1 MKSNWSCGDIPRL
14 DGRTAIV
21 TGASSG
27 VGYEIALQLAA
38 HGAHVVLASRNEDRT
53 RHAAHRVRTAVPGA
67 NVEAMHLDLAELPTP
82 TKGGPYAGAN

>member
-1 MKSNWSCGDIPRL
+1 MFPAS
-14 DGRTAIV
+14 
-21 TGASSG
+21 TGVRRSSP
-27 VGYEIALQLAA
+27 VQAA
-38 HGAHVVLASRNEDRT
+38 GLVMRSPFSWRRMVLASRNEDRT